1 MEDTQILLRIFSHML
16 IVIKLRYILAADIF
30 FFKLVPN
37 IEEGQYIFLWGRG
50 TKWGARGQKCMSKNI
65 PSKQIN
71 NGLLNL
77 KFLNIWY

>member
-30 FFKLVPN
+30 SNLCLILRRVNTYFY
-37 IEEGQYIFLWGRG
+37 GGARG